1 MRYSRGARSMGWFA
15 ALALCL
21 LLTACRAHAPGGAQ
35 VLVDGRPW
43 REAPSNDMEGIC
55 VYITIDGA
63 PAATLPF
70 DEAHVVTIQI
80 PGVGENIVRLTGTA
94 PLFDSLDALSEP
106 VEADRPLTM
115 EEAGQ
120 DYGFILYRAKIPS
133 AEMRTSRSIGPLS
146 ASSRQ

>member
-94 PLFDSLDALSEP
+94 VYMER
-106 VEADRPLTM
+106 ADC
-115 EEAGQ
+115 ENQ
-120 DYGFILYRAKIPS
+120 DCVGMGEITQDNLELRAMGGFIVCLPHRVSVEVREP
-133 AEMRTSRSIGPLS
+133 
-146 ASSRQ
+146 